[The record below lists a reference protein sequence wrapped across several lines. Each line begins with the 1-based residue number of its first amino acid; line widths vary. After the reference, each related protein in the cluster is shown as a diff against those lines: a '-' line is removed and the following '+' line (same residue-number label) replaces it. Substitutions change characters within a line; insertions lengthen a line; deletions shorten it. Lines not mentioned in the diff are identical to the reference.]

1 MIRGAAADR
10 PRLGI
15 AEALLAACIWG
26 TSGVFSV
33 HLFDLGVPPETIALV
48 RPLIGGALLAA
59 GFLLVRPLQ
68 LRVTSPGALV
78 VIGLWG
84 GGSVAVFQVAYQMSI
99 DASGVPATVAL
110 LYLSPAIVA
119 AVSGPLL
126 REWPSPRRLA
136 LIALTVVGVWLTVL
150 GATEVEPR
158 FGAGGV
164 GWGLLGA
171 VTYAS
176 YTLYGRHATPRY
188 GAVATA
194 VYSTGAACVLL
205 AVAVPLMSGPLVLPA
220 SPRGW
225 LLLAAFGAL
234 TIAVA
239 QFLFFDALGRAEA
252 STVAVVSAA
261 EPVVAAL
268 LATALL
274 GQGLS
279 ALGWLGVGL
288 VVAGVAGVGTS
299 PGPKRARG

>member
-1 MIRGAAADR
+1 
-10 PRLGI
+10 
-15 AEALLAACIWG
+15 
-26 TSGVFSV
+26 
-33 HLFDLGVPPETIALV
+33 
-48 RPLIGGALLAA
+48 
-59 GFLLVRPLQ
+59 
-68 LRVTSPGALV
+68 V
-78 VIGLWG
+78 V
-84 GGSVAVFQVAYQMSI
+84 
-99 DASGVPATVAL
+99 
-110 LYLSPAIVA
+110 

-126 REWPSPRRLA
+126 GEWPTRRRLA
-136 LIALTVVGVWLTVL
+136 LIAVTVLGVWLTVL
-150 GATEVEPR
+150 GASDVEPQ
-158 FGAGGV
+158 FGPAGV

-205 AVAVPLMSGPLVLPA
+205 AIAVPMMSGPVVLPA
-220 SPRGW
+220 TPRSW
-225 LLLAAFGAL
+225 LLLAVFGAL

-279 ALGWLGVGL
+279 AIGWLGIGL
-288 VVAGVAGVGTS
+288 VVTGMAGVGMT
-299 PGPKRARG
+299 PQARPAHG

>member
-1 MIRGAAADR
+1 MSRAPAADR
-10 PRLGI
+10 SRLGT

-26 TSGVFSV
+26 SSGVFTV
-33 HLFDLGVPPETIALV
+33 RLFGLGVPPETIALV
-48 RPLIGGALLAA
+48 RPMIGVALLAA
-59 GFLLVRPLQ
+59 GFLVVHPSR
-68 LRVTSPGALV
+68 LRVTAPGAILV
-78 VIGLWG
+78 MGVWG
-84 GGSVAVFQVAYQMSI
+84 GGSVAIFQIAYQMSI

-110 LYLSPAIVA
+110 LYLSPAIVVA
-119 AVSGPLL
+119 LSGPLL
-126 REWPSPRRLA
+126 REWPGPKRLA
-136 LIALTVVGVWLTVL
+136 LVALTVLGVWLTVL
-150 GATEVEPR
+150 GATDVEPR
-158 FGAGGV
+158 FGAAGV
-164 GWGLLGA
+164 GWGIVGA

-176 YTLYGRHATPRY
+176 YTLYGRLATPRF

-205 AVAVPLMSGPLVLPA
+205 SVAVPMMSGPLVLPA

-279 ALGWLGVGL
+279 ALGWLGIAL
-288 VVAGVAGVGTS
+288 VVGGVAGVGTTR
-299 PGPKRARG
+299 PAPRPRG